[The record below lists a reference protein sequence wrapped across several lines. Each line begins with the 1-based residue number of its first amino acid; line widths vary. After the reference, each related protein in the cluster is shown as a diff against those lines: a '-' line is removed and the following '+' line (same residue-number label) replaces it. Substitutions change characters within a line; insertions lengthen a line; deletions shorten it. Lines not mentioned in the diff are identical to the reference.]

1 MPKLT
6 ADLFGAPDG
15 EIYPRTFRAGE
26 DCPASLEEAARVLGI
41 LDEMPAEQDCRAS
54 LEEAAPVL
62 KIPDEMTSEK
72 AQKGAPENKARE

>member
-41 LDEMPAEQDCRAS
+41 LDEMPAE
-54 LEEAAPVL
+54 
-62 KIPDEMTSEK
+62 K